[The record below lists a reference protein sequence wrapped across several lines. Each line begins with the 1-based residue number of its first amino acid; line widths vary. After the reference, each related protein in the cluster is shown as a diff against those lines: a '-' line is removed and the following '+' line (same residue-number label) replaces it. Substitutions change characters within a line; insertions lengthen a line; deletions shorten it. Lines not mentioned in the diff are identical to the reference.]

1 MRREAVD
8 PAVGVGAEGERVDR
22 VVQVGTD
29 EEAGALGDPRDSAR
43 ARPPG
48 RADQTRP
55 ERKKLVLKKTLAGVG
70 YGPEELAPT
79 EPACDEPLGGEAGGP
94 AVPPA
99 SLGPMGLASF
109 MRCCV
114 Q

>member
-1 MRREAVD
+1 VRREAVD

-22 VVQVGTD
+22 VVQVKAD
-29 EEAGALGDPRDSAR
+29 EEAGALGDPRESAR

-48 RADQTRP
+48 RTDQTRP
-55 ERKKLVLKKTLAGVG
+55 ERKELVLKKALAGVG

-79 EPACDEPLGGEAGGP
+79 EPASVEPLAGEDGGA
-94 AVPPA
+94 AAPPA

-109 MRCCV
+109 IRCCV